1 MNKVNQILE
10 EKVMPIAGR
19 IAGQRHLQALRDG
32 IILTMPLI
40 IIGSFFLIIGNL
52 PIPGYAEFMAKT
64 FGSSWSEKLAYP
76 VDATFEI
83 MGLVAAFGIAYRL
96 AEKYG
101 VDALSAGAISLAAFL
116 LATPYQVPFT
126 PDGSTKEIMVGGGI
140 PLSLMGSKGLFVAM
154 IIAMV
159 STEIYR
165 LIIQRNLVFK
175 MPDGVPPAV
184 SKSFVALIP
193 GFVVIF
199 LIWGARLIVE
209 ATPFESLHNI
219 VSVLLGTPLS
229 ILGGSLG
236 GSLVAEAVKMLLWA
250 CGLHGANI
258 VGGVMAPIWYGAMDA
273 NRIAFQAGEVLPK
286 IFTQQFFD
294 IWVNI
299 GGSGAT
305 LALVVTMFLRARSKQ
320 MKQLGKLAIGPAI
333 FNINEPIIFGMPIVM
348 NPMLL
353 LPFIITPLVTVTLTY
368 IGMST
373 GLVAKP
379 AGIAVPWTMPP
390 IFSGYLAT
398 GGKVS
403 GAVMQ
408 AINIAVSFVVYY
420 PFFRMWDK
428 QKLKEENDLELVQTP
443 AASDDKEAAL

>member
-52 PIPGYAEFMAKT
+52 PIPGYTEFMAKT

-116 LATPYQVPFT
+116 LATPYQVPFM
-126 PDGSTKEIMVGGGI
+126 PDGATKEIMVGGGI

-193 GFVVIF
+193 GFAVIF
-199 LIWGARLIVE
+199 LIWAARLIVE

-236 GSLVAEAVKMLLWA
+236 GSLVAKAVKMLLWA

-258 VGGVMAPIWYGAMDA
+258 VGGVMAPIGTAQWM
-273 NRIAFQAGEVLPK
+273 P
-286 IFTQQFFD
+286 T
-294 IWVNI
+294 
-299 GGSGAT
+299 GSHSK
-305 LALVVTMFLRARSKQ
+305 LVRSFLRFSPSNFSIS
-320 MKQLGKLAIGPAI
+320 GSILA
-333 FNINEPIIFGMPIVM
+333 
-348 NPMLL
+348 
-353 LPFIITPLVTVTLTY
+353 
-368 IGMST
+368 
-373 GLVAKP
+373 
-379 AGIAVPWTMPP
+379 
-390 IFSGYLAT
+390 
-398 GGKVS
+398 
-403 GAVMQ
+403 
-408 AINIAVSFVVYY
+408 
-420 PFFRMWDK
+420 
-428 QKLKEENDLELVQTP
+428 
-443 AASDDKEAAL
+443 EAAPHWHWLSRCSCAPEANK

>member
-126 PDGSTKEIMVGGGI
+126 PDGSVKEVMVGGGI

-193 GFVVIF
+193 GFAVIF
-199 LIWGARLIVE
+199 LIWAARLIVE

-236 GSLVAEAVKMLLWA
+236 GEPCRRSCENAFMGLRSSRRQHCRRRHGTDLVWR
-250 CGLHGANI
+250 HGCQS
-258 VGGVMAPIWYGAMDA
+258 D
-273 NRIAFQAGEVLPK
+273 RLPS
-286 IFTQQFFD
+286 
-294 IWVNI
+294 W
-299 GGSGAT
+299 
-305 LALVVTMFLRARSKQ
+305 
-320 MKQLGKLAIGPAI
+320 
-333 FNINEPIIFGMPIVM
+333 
-348 NPMLL
+348 
-353 LPFIITPLVTVTLTY
+353 
-368 IGMST
+368 
-373 GLVAKP
+373 
-379 AGIAVPWTMPP
+379 
-390 IFSGYLAT
+390 
-398 GGKVS
+398 
-403 GAVMQ
+403 
-408 AINIAVSFVVYY
+408 
-420 PFFRMWDK
+420 
-428 QKLKEENDLELVQTP
+428 
-443 AASDDKEAAL
+443 

>member
-140 PLSLMGSKGLFVAM
+140 PLTLMGSKGLFVAM

-165 LIIQRNLVFK
+165 FIIQRNLVFK

-193 GFVVIF
+193 GFAVIF
-199 LIWGARLIVE
+199 LIWAARLIVE

-273 NRIAFQAGEVLPK
+273 NRIAFQAGEALPN
-286 IFTQQFFD
+286 IFTQQFFE
-294 IWVNI
+294 IWINI

-353 LPFIITPLVTVTLTY
+353 LPFIITPLITLTITY

-443 AASDDKEAAL
+443 AESDNKEAAL

>member
-116 LATPYQVPFT
+116 LATPYQVPFM
-126 PDGSTKEIMVGGGI
+126 PDGATKEIMVGGGI

-193 GFVVIF
+193 GFAVIF
-199 LIWGARLIVE
+199 LIWAARLIVE

-258 VGGVMAPIWYGAMDA
+258 VGGVMAPIWYGAMAA
-273 NRIAFQAGEVLPK
+273 NRIAFQAGEELPQF
-286 IFTQQFFD
+286 FTPQFFD

-320 MKQLGKLAIGPAI
+320 MKQLGKLAVGPAI

-408 AINIAVSFVVYY
+408 AINIVVSFVVYY

>member
-126 PDGSTKEIMVGGGI
+126 PDGSVKEVMVGGGI

-175 MPDGVPPAV
+175 MPDGVPRQSA
-184 SKSFVALIP
+184 S
-193 GFVVIF
+193 
-199 LIWGARLIVE
+199 
-209 ATPFESLHNI
+209 H
-219 VSVLLGTPLS
+219 LS
-229 ILGGSLG
+229 
-236 GSLVAEAVKMLLWA
+236 
-250 CGLHGANI
+250 H
-258 VGGVMAPIWYGAMDA
+258 
-273 NRIAFQAGEVLPK
+273 
-286 IFTQQFFD
+286 
-294 IWVNI
+294 
-299 GGSGAT
+299 
-305 LALVVTMFLRARSKQ
+305 
-320 MKQLGKLAIGPAI
+320 
-333 FNINEPIIFGMPIVM
+333 
-348 NPMLL
+348 
-353 LPFIITPLVTVTLTY
+353 
-368 IGMST
+368 
-373 GLVAKP
+373 
-379 AGIAVPWTMPP
+379 
-390 IFSGYLAT
+390 
-398 GGKVS
+398 
-403 GAVMQ
+403 
-408 AINIAVSFVVYY
+408 
-420 PFFRMWDK
+420 
-428 QKLKEENDLELVQTP
+428 
-443 AASDDKEAAL
+443 

>member
-52 PIPGYAEFMAKT
+52 PIPGYTEFMAKT

-116 LATPYQVPFT
+116 LATPYQVPFM
-126 PDGSTKEIMVGGGI
+126 PDGATKEIMVGGGI

-193 GFVVIF
+193 GFAVIF
-199 LIWGARLIVE
+199 LIWAARLIVE

-258 VGGVMAPIWYGAMDA
+258 VGGVMAPIGTAQWM
-273 NRIAFQAGEVLPK
+273 P
-286 IFTQQFFD
+286 T
-294 IWVNI
+294 
-299 GGSGAT
+299 GSHSK
-305 LALVVTMFLRARSKQ
+305 LVRSFLR
-320 MKQLGKLAIGPAI
+320 
-333 FNINEPIIFGMPIVM
+333 
-348 NPMLL
+348 
-353 LPFIITPLVTVTLTY
+353 
-368 IGMST
+368 
-373 GLVAKP
+373 
-379 AGIAVPWTMPP
+379 
-390 IFSGYLAT
+390 FSPSNFSI
-398 GGKVS
+398 S
-403 GAVMQ
+403 GSISA
-408 AINIAVSFVVYY
+408 
-420 PFFRMWDK
+420 
-428 QKLKEENDLELVQTP
+428 
-443 AASDDKEAAL
+443 EAAPHWHWLSRCSCAPEANK